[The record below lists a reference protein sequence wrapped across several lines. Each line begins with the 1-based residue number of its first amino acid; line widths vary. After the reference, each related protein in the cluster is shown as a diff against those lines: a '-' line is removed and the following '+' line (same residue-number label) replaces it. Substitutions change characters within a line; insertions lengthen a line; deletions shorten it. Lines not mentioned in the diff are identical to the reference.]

1 MPELT
6 NAALK
11 GLIKK
16 PGRHGD
22 GGGLYF
28 RVVDPTKA
36 YWAYRYRA
44 DGRTREMSL
53 GPYPELGLAEARMK
67 HAQMRARVIADKDPL
82 SEKRAERQ
90 AREGARSIPTFG
102 EAADGHLRA
111 HQDSRKND
119 RHRRQ
124 WFVALTRYCAPIR
137 ALPVN
142 EVGTKEVLQV
152 LKPVWTRAPEIA
164 SRLRGRIET
173 VLDSAR
179 ALGHIDADRANPARW
194 RGHLDH
200 LLPNPN
206 KIGERGHHAAMP
218 YRDVPAFV
226 AKLRSSSGSAA
237 KALVLAILC
246 ASRSSEVFG
255 MTWDEVDLDAKL
267 WVAPGERMKMGVEH
281 HVPLSDA
288 AFDLLRG
295 QLAARRPKQAHVFP
309 GARPQKPLSNMALA
323 MTMRRLGAGQYTVHG
338 FRSSFRDWAADRG
351 VEFDVAEQCLA
362 HAVGSSVT
370 RAYLRTTMIERRRKV
385 MADWATFLA
394 GESEQAT
401 VVSFGDKRLKRG
413 GVRETAAGA

>member
-22 GGGLYF
+22 GRGLYF
-28 RVVDPTKA
+28 RVVDPAKA

-67 HAQMRARVIADKDPL
+67 HAQMRARVIAAKDPL
-82 SEKRAERQ
+82 DEKRAEKQ
-90 AREGARSIPTFG
+90 AREGARSIPSFG
-102 EAADGHLRA
+102 EAADEHLRA

-124 WFVALTRYCAPIR
+124 WFVALTRYCGPIR
-137 ALPVN
+137 ALPIN
-142 EVGTKEVLQV
+142 EVGTREVLQV

-164 SRLRGRIET
+164 SRLRGRIEA
-173 VLDSAR
+173 VLDAAR
-179 ALGHIDADRANPARW
+179 AHGHIDADRANPARW

-200 LLPNPN
+200 LLPNPD

-218 YRDVPAFV
+218 YADLPAFM
-226 AKLRSSSGSAA
+226 AKLKGAPGTAA
-237 KALVLAILC
+237 KALRLAILC

-255 MTWDEVDLDAKL
+255 MTWDEFQPALSL
-267 WVAPGERMKMGVEH
+267 WIVPGERMKMGEPH
-281 HVPLSDA
+281 SVPLSQPA
-288 AFDLLRG
+288 LDLIND

>member
-1 MPELT
+1 MAKLT

-11 GLIKK
+11 SLIKK
-16 PGRHGD
+16 PGRHAD
-22 GGGLYF
+22 GAGLYF
-28 RVVDPTKA
+28 RVIGDDKA
-36 YWAYRYRA
+36 YWAFRYTL
-44 DGRTREMSL
+44 DGKEREMSL
-53 GPYPELGLAEARMK
+53 GPYPEVTLAEARAT
-67 HAQMRARVIADKDPL
+67 HADARAKVRIYIDPL
-82 SEKRAERQ
+82 AEKRAEKQIRAN
-90 AREGARSIPTFG
+90 ARATPTFG
-102 EAADGHLRA
+102 EVADSHLAA
-111 HQDSRKND
+111 HQAARKNV

-124 WFVALTRYCAPIR
+124 WFVALTTYCAPIR
-137 ALPVN
+137 DMPVD
-142 EVGTKEVLQV
+142 EVDTKAVLSV

-164 SRLRGRIET
+164 SRLRGRIES

-237 KALVLAILC
+237 KALGLAILC

>member
-1 MPELT
+1 MAKLT

-16 PGRHGD
+16 PGRHSD

-28 RVVDPTKA
+28 RVIGDDKA
-36 YWAYRYRA
+36 YWAFRYTL
-44 DGRTREMSL
+44 DGKEREMSL
-53 GPYPELGLAEARMK
+53 GPYPEVTLAEARAT
-67 HAQMRARVIADKDPL
+67 HADARAKVRIYIDPL
-82 SEKRAERQ
+82 TEKRAEKEIRAN
-90 AREGARSIPTFG
+90 ARATPTFG
-102 EAADGHLRA
+102 EIADRHLAA
-111 HQDSRKND
+111 HQAARKSN

-164 SRLRGRIET
+164 SRLRGRIEM

-179 ALGHIDADRANPARW
+179 ALGHIDPDRANPARW

-200 LLPNPN
+200 LLPNPS

-218 YRDVPAFV
+218 YANLPAFM
-226 AKLRSSSGSAA
+226 AKLEGASGEPA
-237 KALVLAILC
+237 KALKLAILC
-246 ASRSSEVFG
+246 AARSSEVFN
-255 MTWDEVDLDAKL
+255 MTWDEFQPALRL
-267 WVAPGERMKMGVEH
+267 WTVPGERMKMGEPH
-281 HVPLSDA
+281 SVPLSQA
-288 AFDLLRG
+288 ALDLLSD
-295 QLAARRPKQAHVFP
+295 QLARRRPKQAFVFP
-309 GARPQKPLSNMALA
+309 GARPQKPLSKMALA
-323 MTMRRLGAGQYTVHG
+323 LTVRRLGAGQYTVHG

-385 MADWATFLA
+385 MTDWAAFLV
-394 GESEQAT
+394 GESGLVT
-401 VVSFGDKRLKRG
+401 VVPFADKRRLPH
-413 GVRETAAGA
+413 EAAARP